1 MQKPLVIAV
10 TGATGFI
17 GCRLL
22 QRLGEEGYRIRAL
35 TRRPIAGGEGV
46 EWLHAGLDDPPGLD
60 RLLAGADALIH
71 CAGAVRGARYADFEG
86 VNVAGTAAVAEAARR
101 CATKPR
107 MLLLS
112 SLAAREPQLSHY
124 ARSKRAAEQ
133 ILEAMDDL
141 RWIAYRAPAVYGPG
155 DKELRPTL
163 DGMRRGLATVPG
175 HPGRFSLIY
184 VDDLVD
190 AMLGWL
196 ATPAASGSVFE
207 LDDGMPG
214 GYDWNEV
221 IGVVSALFG
230 RRIVKLPLPH
240 GLMLIPGYANLLLG
254 RLTPHAPMLTP
265 GKLRELFHEDWVVR
279 DQRLKPL
286 LGWQPRIGLAEGL
299 ACTFAA
305 Q

>member
-1 MQKPLVIAV
+1 MQKSQLVAV

-22 QRLGEEGYRIRAL
+22 QRLGEAGHRIRAL
-35 TRRPIAGGEGV
+35 TRRPMAAAEGV
-46 EWLHAGLDDPPGLD
+46 EWLLTALDDPAGLD
-60 RLLAGADALIH
+60 RLLADADALIH

-86 VNVAGTAAVAEAARR
+86 VNVIGTAAVAEAARR
-101 CATKPR
+101 CPTKPR
-107 MLLLS
+107 ILLLS
-112 SLAAREPQLSHY
+112 SLTAREPQLSHY

-133 ILEAMDDL
+133 ILEATDDL
-141 RWIAYRAPAVYGPG
+141 QWSAYRAPAVYGPG

-175 HPGRFSLIY
+175 HAGRFSLIY

-196 ATPAASGSVFE
+196 GAPAASGVFE

-214 GYDWNEV
+214 GYNWDEV

-240 GLMLIPGYANLLLG
+240 GLMLIPGYANLVLG
-254 RLTPHAPMLTP
+254 WLTPRAPMLTP

-286 LGWQPRIGLAEGL
+286 LGWQPCIGLADGL
-299 ACTFAA
+299 ARTFAA

>member
-1 MQKPLVIAV
+1 MQKPHVIAV

-17 GCRLL
+17 GRRLL
-22 QRLGEEGYRIRAL
+22 QRLGEEGYRTRAL
-35 TRRPIAGGEGV
+35 TRRPMAASEGV
-46 EWLHAGLDDPPGLD
+46 EWLLTALDDPDGLD
-60 RLLAGADALIH
+60 RLLEGADALIH

-86 VNVAGTAAVAEAARR
+86 VNVTGTAAVAEAARR
-101 CATKPR
+101 CTSRPR

-112 SLAAREPQLSHY
+112 SLTAREPQLSHY
-124 ARSKRAAEQ
+124 ARSKRAGEE
-133 ILEAMDDL
+133 ILRRMDDL
-141 RWIAYRAPAVYGPG
+141 EWNAFRVPAVYGPG

-175 HPGRFSLIY
+175 HAGRFALIY

-196 ATPAASGSVFE
+196 DTPTPSGAVFE
-207 LDDGMPG
+207 LDDGMPE
-214 GYDWNEV
+214 GYDWNEI

-230 RRIVKLPLPH
+230 RRIVKLPLSH
-240 GLMLIPGYANLLLG
+240 GLMLIPGYANLMLG

-265 GKLRELFHEDWVVR
+265 GKVRELFHEDWVVR

-299 ACTFAA
+299 ARTFAA
-305 Q
+305 

>member
-1 MQKPLVIAV
+1 MQKPTVVAV

-22 QRLGEEGYRIRAL
+22 QRLGEEGYRVRAL
-35 TRRPIAGGEGV
+35 TRRPMAAGEGV
-46 EWLHAGLDDPPGLD
+46 EWLLAGLDDPGGLD

-86 VNVAGTAAVAEAARR
+86 VNVTGTAAVAEAARR

-112 SLAAREPQLSHY
+112 SLTAREPQLSHY

-141 RWIAYRAPAVYGPG
+141 QWSAYRAPAVYGPG

-175 HPGRFSLIY
+175 HTGRFSLIY

-196 ATPAASGSVFE
+196 GMPVESGSVFE
-207 LDDGMPG
+207 LDDGMPE

-230 RRIVKLPLPH
+230 RRVVKLPLPH
-240 GLMLIPGYANLLLG
+240 GLMLIPGYANLMLA

-286 LGWQPRIGLAEGL
+286 LGWQPRIGLSEGL
-299 ACTFAA
+299 ARTFAT